1 MRRDLTVV
9 ALLLGTAAVTWV
21 TWPRPAATIEIA
33 LGGAA
38 TVGGAALPETLV
50 LRATTGGAVV
60 RVVNRD
66 TVRHALALFAA
77 DAGATVEYTIPRP
90 GTYGGACSAHPT
102 GALTYLVR

>member
-1 MRRDLTVV
+1 VRRELTVGAV
-9 ALLLGTAAVTWV
+9 LLGTAVLTWV

-33 LGGAA
+33 VGGAA

-50 LRATTGGAVV
+50 LKAKTGGAVV

-77 DAGATVEYTIPRP
+77 DAGATVDYTIPRP

>member
-1 MRRDLTVV
+1 MVGAV
-9 ALLLGTAAVTWV
+9 LLGTAALTWV

-33 LGGAA
+33 VGGAA

-50 LRATTGGAVV
+50 LKAKTGGAVV

>member
-1 MRRDLTVV
+1 MRREVTVV
-9 ALLLGTAAVTWV
+9 ALLLGTSAVTWA
-21 TWPRPAATIEIA
+21 TWPRPAAIIEIA
-33 LGGAA
+33 LGGRA
-38 TVGGAALPETLV
+38 TVAGAALPETLV
-50 LRATTGGAVV
+50 LRARTGGAVV

-77 DAGATVEYTIPRP
+77 DAGATVEYRIPRP

>member
-1 MRRDLTVV
+1 
-9 ALLLGTAAVTWV
+9 
-21 TWPRPAATIEIA
+21 
-33 LGGAA
+33 
-38 TVGGAALPETLV
+38 
-50 LRATTGGAVV
+50 VV

-77 DAGATVEYTIPRP
+77 DAGATVDYTIPRP